1 MPGVFVGLDVS
12 KDSVAVAVTPSGAAW
27 AAETTAAGLK
37 ALVRKLQKLA
47 PALVVLEATGGYEIP
62 VLAALCDAELPVSLV
77 QPLRVRQYAQSQGL
91 LAKTDALD
99 AQVLAKFATQLEGKL
114 RVYPDETQRALMMLV
129 HRYRQLTEMLVA
141 EKQRLAQQALLRR
154 SPIVEEL
161 EETVAYLEAK
171 RKATE
176 RQLHEHVSANPR
188 WDAAHHLLRSIPG
201 VGFLTAVTLL
211 AYLAGTR
218 HARSPGDRGA
228 RRRRPEMARDSGRYR
243 GQRRIIGGRAIVR
256 RLLHGGALLHA
267 QRAGGL
273 GVWGPLSAAPRPGQA
288 LQSRHRR
295 LHAPPAHHRQRDPQ
309 NQTTVAAAPRGSH
322 GLKNSPHQHGCCGP
336 LRPLCLPVACRSL
349 VVRLSFACRSLV
361 VRRPYQR
368 QSRYRSKPN

>member
-211 AYLAGTR
+211 AYLAELGTL
-218 HARSPGDRGA
+218 DRRAIAALVGVA
-228 RRRRPEMARDSGRYR
+228 PMARDSGRYR

-256 RLLHGGALLHA
+256 RLLYMAALSCTRSARGASVFGAHYQQLRARGKLFKVAIVACMRRLLTIANAILRTKQPWQPH
-267 QRAGGL
+267 L
-273 GVWGPLSAAPRPGQA
+273 AAPTA
-288 LQSRHRR
+288 
-295 LHAPPAHHRQRDPQ
+295 
-309 NQTTVAAAPRGSH
+309 
-322 GLKNSPHQHGCCGP
+322 
-336 LRPLCLPVACRSL
+336 
-349 VVRLSFACRSLV
+349 
-361 VRRPYQR
+361 
-368 QSRYRSKPN
+368 